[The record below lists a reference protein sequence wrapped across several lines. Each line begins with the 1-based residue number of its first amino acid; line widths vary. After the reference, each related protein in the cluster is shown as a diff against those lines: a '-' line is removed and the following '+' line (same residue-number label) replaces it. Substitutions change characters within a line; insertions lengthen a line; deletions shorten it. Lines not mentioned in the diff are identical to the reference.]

1 MLKLLRYAKKY
12 IIPAIMSPVLM
23 IGEVVLELM
32 IPLVMADIVNI
43 VQTGKTTANDSFIE
57 VLRHGFTVLLNTF
70 GVEAADGGMDAI
82 LQLGLEMLVYALG
95 SLFCGALAARM
106 AAVAGMGFGATL
118 REAIMGKIQRFS
130 FSNIDKFSTASL
142 ITRMTTDVNSVQNTF
157 VMMIRMMFRA
167 PVMLVVALIITITM
181 SKGVSKAFAVSLPLI
196 AIILIIFAPIALKR
210 FKKMLEMFDGFNGS
224 IQENLTNIRVVKA
237 FVRSEH
243 EKKKFKKANDELMGA
258 ALHAEKL
265 MIMGMPTF
273 TIIMYGTILAIL
285 YIAAKE
291 ISYETLAIGDFS
303 AIFTY
308 IMQILIHFL
317 MVVLLIAQFFMSQ
330 ASAKRILEVIEEVP
344 SIRDDTATESVVKD
358 GSIEFVNVTFRYEGA
373 SLPTISNASFKI
385 NSGEMV
391 GIIGATGSAKSS
403 LVQLIPRLYDVNEGQ
418 VRVGGV
424 NVKDY
429 KIHALREEVS
439 MVLQKNVLFTGTIAD
454 NLRWGNKDA
463 TDEELVAACE
473 IADAH
478 NFISSFPDGYQ
489 TDLSQGG
496 VNVSGGQKQRL
507 CIARAILKKPKILI
521 LDDSTSAVDTFTD
534 SKIRTGLRACIPDT
548 TKIIIAQR
556 ISSVA
561 DCDKIIIL
569 EEGTI
574 NDIGTHEELLA
585 RNEIYKDIYES
596 QQKGS
601 DDFDIVGGG
610 E

>member
-1 MLKLLRYAKKY
+1 MFKLLRYAKKY
-12 IIPAIMSPVLM
+12 IVPAILSPVFM
-23 IGEVVLELM
+23 VGEVMFELM
-32 IPLVMADIVNI
+32 IPLVMADMVNI
-43 VQTGKTTANDSFIE
+43 VQQGSGMTEDSMNEI
-57 VLRHGFTVLLNTF
+57 LR
-70 GVEAADGGMDAI
+70 
-82 LQLGLEMLVYALG
+82 LGLRMLVYAIC
-95 SLFCGALAARM
+95 SLFCGTLAARM

-118 REAIMGKIQRFS
+118 RETIMGKIQRFS

-142 ITRMTTDVNSVQNTF
+142 ITRITTDVNSVQNTF
-157 VMMIRMMFRA
+157 VMMIRMLFRA
-167 PVMLVVALIITITM
+167 PVMFVVALVITVRM
-181 SKGVSKAFAVSLPLI
+181 SPDVSKAFLVSLPLI
-196 AIILIIFAPIALKR
+196 ALILVIFAPIALKR
-210 FKKMLEMFDGFNGS
+210 FKRMLEMFDSFNAS

-243 EKKKFKKANDELMGA
+243 EKKKFKKANDELLEAGIY
-258 ALHAEKL
+258 AEKL
-265 MIMGMPTF
+265 MIMGQPTF
-273 TIIMYGTILAIL
+273 MIIMYGTILAIL
-285 YIAAKE
+285 FIAAKVISAE
-291 ISYETLAIGDFS
+291 ILNIGDFS

-308 IMQILIHFL
+308 IMQILMNFL
-317 MVVLLIAQFFMSQ
+317 TVVFLIAQFFMSQ
-330 ASAKRILEVIEEVP
+330 ASAKRILEVVEEVP
-344 SIRDDTATESVVKD
+344 DIRDDNATVNEVKD
-358 GSIEFVNVTFRYEGA
+358 GSIQFNNVSFKYGGA
-373 SLPTISNASFKI
+373 SLPTINNASFKI
-385 NSGEMV
+385 ESGEMV

-403 LVQLIPRLYDVNEGQ
+403 LVQLIPRLYDVTDGEIL
-418 VRVGGV
+418 VGGM

-439 MVLQKNVLFTGTIAD
+439 MVLQKNVLFSGTIAE
-454 NLRWGNKDA
+454 NLRWGNKNA
-463 TDEELVAACE
+463 TDEELVEACK

-478 NFISSFPDGYQ
+478 SFVSSFPDGYN

-496 VNVSGGQKQRL
+496 TNVSGGQKQRL

-534 SKIRTGLRACIPDT
+534 SKIRAGLRSCIPDT

-569 EEGTI
+569 DEGSI
-574 NDIGTHEELLA
+574 NDIGTHDELLS
-585 RNEIYKDIYES
+585 RNDIYKDIYES

>member
-1 MLKLLRYAKKY
+1 MLKLLKYAKKY
-12 IIPAIMSPVLM
+12 VGYAILSPILM
-23 IGEVVLELM
+23 VGEVVLELM

-43 VQTGKTTANDSFIE
+43 VQAGNTMTEDSMNEI
-57 VLRHGFTVLLNTF
+57 LR
-70 GVEAADGGMDAI
+70 
-82 LQLGLEMLVYALG
+82 LGLRMLIYAFC
-95 SLFCGALAARM
+95 SLFCGAMAARV
-106 AAVAGMGFGATL
+106 ASVAGMGFGSEIRGEL
-118 REAIMGKIQRFS
+118 MNKIQKFS

-142 ITRMTTDVNSVQNTF
+142 ITRITTDVNSVQNTF
-157 VMMIRMMFRA
+157 LMMIRMLFRA
-167 PVMLVVALIITITM
+167 PIMFIVALVITITM
-181 SKGVSKAFAVSLPLI
+181 SPEISRAFLVSLPLI
-196 AIILIIFAPIALKR
+196 ALILIIFAPIALKR

-243 EKKKFKKANDELMGA
+243 EKDKFKKANNELMA
-258 ALHAEKL
+258 AGIHAEKL
-265 MIMGMPTF
+265 MIMGQPTF
-273 TIIMYGTILAIL
+273 MMIMYGTILAIL
-285 YIAAKE
+285 FIAAKV
-291 ISYETLAIGDFS
+291 ISAETLDIGDFS

-308 IMQILIHFL
+308 IMQILMNFL
-317 MVVLLIAQFFMSQ
+317 MVVFLIAQFFMSQ
-330 ASAKRILEVIEEVP
+330 ASAKRILEVIDEVP
-344 SIRDDTATESVVKD
+344 DIRDDNATEKVVKD
-358 GSIEFVNVTFRYEGA
+358 GSIEFRNVSFKYGGA
-373 SLPTISNASFKI
+373 SLPTINNASFKI
-385 NSGEMV
+385 ESGEMV
-391 GIIGATGSAKSS
+391 GVIGATGSAKSS
-403 LVQLIPRLYDVNEGQ
+403 LVQLIPRLYDVSEGEIL
-418 VRVGGV
+418 VGGV

-429 KIHALREEVS
+429 KIHSLREEVS
-439 MVLQKNVLFTGTIAD
+439 MVLQKNVLFSGTIAE
-454 NLRWGNKDA
+454 NLRWGNKNA
-463 TDEELVAACE
+463 TDEELVSACE

-478 NFISSFPDGYQ
+478 SFISSFPDGYN

-534 SKIRTGLRACIPDT
+534 SKIRAGLRSSIPDT

-569 EEGTI
+569 DEGCI
-574 NDIGTHEELLA
+574 NDIGTHDELLA
-585 RNEIYKDIYES
+585 RNEIYKDIYDS